1 MKLLKLVG
9 FVFVAIVELTVFGK
23 VRQQLAATDQKTAQ
37 IGNAKDPGLSPQGF
51 FLMTRAE
58 EKKRTVTV
66 FVAPNCPSAE
76 SQRARVLMA
85 GIQAAG
91 IPCEEKQGIE
101 LTFTDP
107 DDTARMQ
114 KYGSTIENP
123 LVMVRGWGKGNPT
136 AGQVIA
142 EYRAKN

>member
-1 MKLLKLVG
+1 MKLLKLIA
-9 FVFVAIVELTVFGK
+9 FVFVAIVALTVFGK
-23 VRQQLAATDQKTAQ
+23 VKQKLAAKNPQVAQ
-37 IGNAKDPGLSPQGF
+37 AGNPKDPGLSPQGF

-66 FVAPNCPSAE
+66 FSAPGCPSSEA
-76 SQRARVLMA
+76 QRARDLMA
-85 GIQAAG
+85 SIQAAG

-123 LVMVRGWGKGNPT
+123 LVMVRGWGKGNPS
-136 AGQVIA
+136 AEQVIA
-142 EYRAKN
+142 EYRSKN